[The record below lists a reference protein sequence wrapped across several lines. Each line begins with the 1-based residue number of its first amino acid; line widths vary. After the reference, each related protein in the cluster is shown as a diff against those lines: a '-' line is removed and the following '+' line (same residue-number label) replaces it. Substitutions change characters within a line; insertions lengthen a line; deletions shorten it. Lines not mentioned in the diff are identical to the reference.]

1 MNRDPQLLMSIQI
14 ALMGI
19 VLIVGFFF
27 IWRTLSR
34 LETRIDE
41 LSCQVVN
48 NACLTN
54 NPGLAMSFSERPSI
68 YKNATCPVTR
78 NGGGG
83 GDEDEEEDFEEEDG
97 DEGEEE
103 YDEED
108 YSIMKAC
115 FNDIDI
121 PIKSLM
127 DDQGATFMI
136 FNTAVMKEDDN
147 EGVLLEEIH
156 EHDHKTAGKHSGVKK
171 IEKQGEKQKDDASS
185 VAETDANELS
195 KNKLKKMN
203 VDALRELCVARGLST
218 DGVKAALIDRI
229 LASIPSA

>member
-1 MNRDPQLLMSIQI
+1 MNRDPHLLMSIQI

-34 LETRIDE
+34 LENRIDE

-48 NACLTN
+48 NACLMN
-54 NPGLAMSFSERPSI
+54 NSCPLTMSLSERPSI
-68 YKNATCPVTR
+68 YKDENGVCPIMT
-78 NGGGG
+78 N
-83 GDEDEEEDFEEEDG
+83 DENRANIEEEEEEEDYED
-97 DEGEEE
+97 D
-103 YDEED
+103 DKD

-115 FNDIDI
+115 FEDIDI
-121 PIKSLM
+121 PIKSLI
-127 DDQGATFMI
+127 DDQSTAFMI
-136 FNTAVMKEDDN
+136 FNTSVMKEEDN
-147 EGVLLEEIH
+147 EGVLLEEIF
-156 EHDHKTAGKHSGVKK
+156 EQENKTADKHIGVKK
-171 IEKQGEKQKDDASS
+171 TEKQGEKQKDDASS

-203 VDALRELCVARGLST
+203 LDALRELCVARGLAT
-218 DGVKAALIDRI
+218 DGLKAALIDRI